1 MSTAAL
7 TLRQIG
13 FENRSFWRNPPAAF
27 FTFVFPLM
35 FLVIFNLI
43 FGGDDIP
50 TGGGRTI
57 SGSTFYV
64 PAIAAFSVITAC
76 YTNIA
81 ISVATARDLGIMKR
95 VRGTPLPSWA
105 YLLGRVIHASAMALL
120 LVAVVTLAGTLFY
133 GVDAP
138 TGEMPLF
145 VLTILVGAAAFS
157 ALGLAVTAVIP
168 TAQAAPAVV
177 NASILPLLF
186 ISNVFIP
193 ASQAPEWL
201 VTFSKVF
208 PVRHYADAMTAS
220 FVTDTLG
227 SEYVFDWT
235 SLLVVAAWGVAG
247 LLLANRFFSWEPRR

>member
-1 MSTAAL
+1 MSTAGL
-7 TLRQIG
+7 TLRQVG

-50 TGGGRTI
+50 IGGGRTI

-81 ISVATARDLGIMKR
+81 IAAATARDLGILKR
-95 VRGTPLPSWA
+95 VRGTPLSPGA
-105 YLLGRVIHASAMALL
+105 YLLARVIHSTAIAVL
-120 LVAVVTLAGTLFY
+120 LVAVVTLAGAFFY
-133 GVDAP
+133 DVDAP

-145 VLTILVGAAAFS
+145 ALTVVVGAAAFS
-157 ALGLAVTAVIP
+157 ALGLALTAVIP

-177 NASILPLLF
+177 NGSILPLLF

-193 ASQAPEWL
+193 VNQAPDWL
-201 VTFSKVF
+201 ETFSKIF
-208 PVRHYADAMTAS
+208 PVRHFADATAAS
-220 FVTDTLG
+220 FVPDGLG
-227 SEYVFDWT
+227 ADYVFDWT

-247 LLLANRFFSWEPRR
+247 LLLAIRFFSWEPRR

>member
-1 MSTAAL
+1 MNTAAL
-7 TLRQIG
+7 TLRQVG

-27 FTFVFPLM
+27 FTVPFPLM

-43 FGGDDIP
+43 FGGDDVPI
-50 TGGGRTI
+50 GGGRTI

-81 ISVATARDLGIMKR
+81 ISVATARDLGILKR
-95 VRGTPLPSWA
+95 VRGTPLPTSA
-105 YLLGRVIHASAMALL
+105 FVAGRVIHASLIGLL
-120 LVAVVTLAGTLFY
+120 LVAVVTIAGAVFY

-138 TGEMPLF
+138 AGEMPLF
-145 VLTILVGAAAFS
+145 VLTIVTGAAAFS
-157 ALGLAVTAVIP
+157 ALGLAVTAAIP

-220 FVTDTLG
+220 FVTDDLG
-227 SEYVFDWT
+227 PEYVFDWT
-235 SLLVVAAWGVAG
+235 SLLVVAAWGIAG